1 MASAQ
6 VVETSVTNNSP
17 FKDSYHPDDL
27 FQSRYNTNSCFV
39 VSIQLSLGGVFTK
52 KKKLDGSCPE
62 GSEYSTIV
70 TFSSA
75 CYNARQVCL
84 DIDLLSQST
93 HTEII
98 SRSSDPISENFVC
111 ASLPAFDTNYDY

>member
-1 MASAQ
+1 MEFSQ
-6 VVETSVTNNSP
+6 
-17 FKDSYHPDDL
+17 
-27 FQSRYNTNSCFV
+27 
-39 VSIQLSLGGVFTK
+39 K